1 MLQPAKVAIPETAL
15 TGFALQVI
23 VPPAGVV
30 MVSVT
35 GLVPAVVFPAA
46 SWMAMTGWVLNEV
59 PLVVVEGLDVKPS
72 LVALAGVMAKLVLA
86 AVASD
91 TEVAVSV

>member
-1 MLQPAKVAIPETAL
+1 
-15 TGFALQVI
+15 
-23 VPPAGVV
+23 

-91 TEVAVSV
+91 SEVAVSV